1 MKFAS
6 YAVSGRSSFGV
17 VVGEQIFDL
26 NEMLASEDL
35 RGALKSGAL
44 AAFVRASKLEGLP
57 VRDLVTLRLLPVLP
71 RPGRLLCIGRNYA
84 DHAAEMKTPPPRH
97 PSVFLRT
104 PESLVAPGAPLI
116 RPSASEAFDF
126 EGELAVVIGSAG
138 RDIPEARAMEH
149 VFGYS
154 CFNDGSV
161 RDFQFD
167 HSLTAGKNF
176 DGTGS
181 FGPFL
186 VSADEV
192 GDPRKL
198 TLRTLVNGREMQHAQ
213 ISDLLF
219 DIPFLIA
226 YLSRVMKLEPGDVIA
241 TGTPSGAGFSR
252 KPPVWL
258 RPGDTV
264 EVSISGVGVLRNT
277 VAQRE
282 IED

>member
-6 YAVSGRSSFGV
+6 YDVSGRPLFGV
-17 VVGEQIFDL
+17 VVGEQVFDL
-26 NEMLASEDL
+26 NEVLASDDL
-35 RGALKSGAL
+35 RMALRNGAL
-44 AAFVRASKLEGLP
+44 AAFARSSKPESLT
-57 VRDLVTLRLLPVLP
+57 VRDLATLRLLPVLP
-71 RPGRLLCIGRNYA
+71 HPGRLLCIGRNYA
-84 DHAAEMKTPPPRH
+84 DHAAEMKTPPPLH

-116 RPSASEAFDF
+116 RPTVSEAFDF
-126 EGELAVVIGSAG
+126 EGELAVIIGTAG
-138 RDIPEARAMEH
+138 RDIPMTRAMEH

-181 FGPFL
+181 FGPYL

-192 GDPRKL
+192 GDPRRL

-252 KPPVWL
+252 KPPIWL

-264 EVSISGVGVLRNT
+264 EVSISGIGVLRNS
-277 VAQRE
+277 VLQRE
-282 IED
+282 LED

>member
-6 YAVSGRSSFGV
+6 YVASGLPSFGMV
-17 VVGEQIFDL
+17 LGERVF
-26 NEMLASEDL
+26 DL
-35 RGALKSGAL
+35 RGALGCEDLRAALATGAL
-44 AAFVRASKLEGLP
+44 ATLVGSGMPEGLP
-57 VRDLVTLRLLPVLP
+57 VHDLATLRLLPLLP

-84 DHAAEMKTPPPRH
+84 DHAAEMKAPPPSH

-104 PESLVAPGAPLI
+104 PESLVAAGAPLV
-116 RPSASEAFDF
+116 RPAASEAFDF
-126 EGELAVVIGSAG
+126 EGELAVIIGTSG
-138 RDIPEARAMEH
+138 RDIPIARAMAH

-176 DGTGS
+176 DRTGS

-186 VSADEV
+186 VTADEV
-192 GDPRKL
+192 GDPRQL
-198 TLRTLVNGREMQHAQ
+198 TLRTLVNGREMQRAQ
-213 ISDLLF
+213 VSDLLF
-219 DIPFLIA
+219 DIPFLIT

-252 KPPVWL
+252 KPPAWL
-258 RPGDTV
+258 RPGDNV
-264 EVSISGVGVLRNT
+264 EVVISNVGVLRNSVVQQGT
-277 VAQRE
+277 
-282 IED
+282 DD

>member
-6 YAVSGRSSFGV
+6 YDVSGRPLFGV
-17 VVGEQIFDL
+17 VVGEQVFDL
-26 NEMLASEDL
+26 NEVLASDDL
-35 RGALKSGAL
+35 RMALRNGAL
-44 AAFVRASKLEGLP
+44 AAFVRSSKTESLP
-57 VRDLVTLRLLPVLP
+57 VRDLATLRLLPVLP
-71 RPGRLLCIGRNYA
+71 HPGRLLCIGRNYA
-84 DHAAEMKTPPPRH
+84 DHAAEMKTPPPLH

-116 RPSASEAFDF
+116 RPTVSEAFDF
-126 EGELAVVIGSAG
+126 EGELAVIIGTAG
-138 RDIPEARAMEH
+138 RDIPMTRAMEH

-161 RDFQFD
+161 RDFQFE

-181 FGPFL
+181 FGPYL

-192 GDPRKL
+192 GDPRRL
-198 TLRTLVNGREMQHAQ
+198 TLQTLVNGREMQHAQ

-219 DIPFLIA
+219 NIPFLIS

-264 EVSISGVGVLRNT
+264 EVSISGVGVLRNS

-282 IED
+282 LED